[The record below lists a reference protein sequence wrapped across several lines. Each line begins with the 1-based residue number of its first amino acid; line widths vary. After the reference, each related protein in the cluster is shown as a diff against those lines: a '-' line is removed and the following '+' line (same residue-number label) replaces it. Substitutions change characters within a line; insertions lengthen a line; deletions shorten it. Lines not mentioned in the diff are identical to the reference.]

1 MTPKTKKMMSNK
13 NIRIP
18 TNNDKMTT
26 NNNQG
31 VEKAPYITKGT
42 RLDMIFFFSNNKRL
56 KALVMMSKGT
66 RA

>member
-1 MTPKTKKMMSNK
+1 MMSNT

-31 VEKAPYITKGT
+31 VEKASYKTKGT

-56 KALVMMSKGT
+56 KANIMSVRNVKIKCHILK
-66 RA
+66 